1 MIFKIHITKLA
12 AFLLAFMSAT
22 SESDV
27 VTFTTSDSFVRVV
40 GYEGSYNMNMSM
52 EIKTWQQEGV
62 LVFHK
67 FSSRGYLKI
76 ILHGG
81 QLRAEIISSEEG
93 SSLTTLE
100 HHDTVLSDGK
110 WHRVQFLISQA
121 EASLSVHTRT
131 VRSRLPA
138 LVRTGGSG
146 CD

>member
-1 MIFKIHITKLA
+1 MA
-12 AFLLAFMSAT
+12 AFFLAFLSAA

-27 VTFTTSDSFVRVV
+27 VTFKTSDSFVRVV
-40 GYEGSYNMNMSM
+40 GYEGSYNMNLSM
-52 EIKTWQQEGV
+52 QIKTWQQEGV

-67 FSSRGYLKI
+67 FSSKGYLKI
-76 ILHGG
+76 LLHGG

-100 HHDTVLSDGK
+100 HHDTVLGDGK